1 MKKFIINSAFDMH
14 LHLRD
19 NDMLKFVAPLTSKS
33 FVGALIMPNLL
44 PPITTKETLLSY
56 KQRIKEA
63 CKQDDFTAYMT
74 IFFQVDYTYS
84 FLEDRKSV
92 V

>member
-1 MKKFIINSAFDMH
+1 MEKFIINSALDMH

-19 NDMLKFVAPLTSKS
+19 DDMLKLVAPLTSKS
-33 FVGALIMPNLL
+33 FSGALIMPNLL
-44 PPITTKETLLSY
+44 PPITTKEVLLSY

-63 CKQDDFTAYMT
+63 TKDDDFTPYVT
-74 IFFQVDYTYS
+74 IFFQVDYSYS
-84 FLEDRKSV
+84 LFYMPQV